1 MPSNFIIIDEN
12 QQHATTAEQ
21 HLSKDIAFIFQGT
34 FDTLE
39 KAKDFIQLHP
49 VDLVVMD
56 PNIKQGS
63 AKKFIQKLPQT
74 TKVIL
79 HSGRQKDAV
88 NGFEWGVFDFLP
100 KPFKP
105 DRWAI
110 TKYRFN
116 NLHYQKEKGLLR
128 LPDNYIEVR
137 CNLMNERI
145 LHDKIQYIEAMGDY
159 IRIVTSH
166 KKFVVLMS
174 MKKIESLLPKES
186 FFRIHKS
193 YIINLTKVTQYK
205 GQEVAMGAIKLPL
218 SRFKK
223 EAFKLQ
229 LASV

>member
-116 NLHYQKEKGLLR
+116 NLRYQKEKGLLR

-166 KKFVVLMS
+166 KNFVVLMS

-205 GQEVAMGAIKLPL
+205 GQEVAMGTIKLPL

>member
-116 NLHYQKEKGLLR
+116 NLRYQKEKGLLR

>member
-1 MPSNFIIIDEN
+1 MSYNYIIIDEK
-12 QQHATTAEQ
+12 QQHATTVEQ
-21 HLSKDIAFIFQGT
+21 HLLDDTAFIFQGT
-34 FDTLE
+34 FNTLE
-39 KAKDFIQLHP
+39 KAKNFVQLQS
-49 VDLVVMD
+49 VDVIIMD
-56 PNIKQGS
+56 PNFKQGS

-105 DRWAI
+105 DRLAI
-110 TKYRFN
+110 TKYRLN
-116 NLHYQKEKGLLR
+116 NLRYQKEKGLLG

-145 LHDKIQYIEAMGDY
+145 LHDNIQYIEAMGDY
-159 IRIVTSH
+159 IRIVTSR

-174 MKKIESLLPKES
+174 MKKVESLLPKES

-205 GQEVAMGAIKLPL
+205 GQEVAMGALKFPL
-218 SRFKK
+218 SRLKK
-223 EAFKLQ
+223 EAFKIQ
-229 LASV
+229 LTSV

>member
-12 QQHATTAEQ
+12 QQHATTAKQ

-39 KAKDFIQLHP
+39 KSKDFIQLHP

-116 NLHYQKEKGLLR
+116 NLRYQKEKGLLR

-229 LASV
+229 LACV

>member
-116 NLHYQKEKGLLR
+116 NLRYQKEKGLLR

-145 LHDKIQYIEAMGDY
+145 LHNKIQYIEAMGDY

>member
-1 MPSNFIIIDEN
+1 MSYNYIIIDEN
-12 QQHATTAEQ
+12 QQHATTVEQ
-21 HLSKDIAFIFQGT
+21 HLSKDKAFIFQDT
-34 FDTLE
+34 FNTLE
-39 KAKDFIQLHP
+39 KAKDFVQLQS
-49 VDLVVMD
+49 VDVIIMD
-56 PNIKQGS
+56 PNFKQGS

-110 TKYRFN
+110 TKYRLN
-116 NLHYQKEKGLLR
+116 NLRYQKEKGLLG

-145 LHDKIQYIEAMGDY
+145 LHDNIQYIEAMGDY
-159 IRIVTSH
+159 IRIVTSR

-174 MKKIESLLPKES
+174 MKKVESLLPKES

-205 GQEVAMGAIKLPL
+205 GQEVAMGALKFPL

-223 EAFKLQ
+223 EAFKMQ
-229 LASV
+229 LTRV